1 MQSAAGALQISGE
14 IADAGRRPSHQ
25 AETAEHEWLMA
36 ERHATLREAF
46 SRLSPCCQ
54 QLLTLLIDGPSVP
67 NTEISA
73 RLGIP
78 VGSIGPTRRRCLDK
92 LRCHPAIAALINAD
106 RTAHFDHALGVIR
119 ETYQD
124 GSTAKSTRRMTY
136 H

>member
-1 MQSAAGALQISGE
+1 
-14 IADAGRRPSHQ
+14 
-25 AETAEHEWLMA
+25 MA

-78 VGSIGPTRRRCLDK
+78 AGSIEAARHRCLDK
-92 LRCHPAIAALINAD
+92 LRRDPAIAALTSAGTMPHEMPGRAAGDDHQHNASAGPARD
-106 RTAHFDHALGVIR
+106 VAPLRGERT
-119 ETYQD
+119 E
-124 GSTAKSTRRMTY
+124 
-136 H
+136 